1 MSKSKKKLSRR
12 FKRTIGFSLAGLFLI
27 SAVIVA
33 LIPQKGASA
42 YTSTAQVYLKD
53 ADNPIPKIQSTD
65 QIYTTGDGLFQ
76 FAYLN
81 KSGGADKVAVICGYD
96 YERSLPDGNLTIPD
110 KVDAYIKKEYASG
123 SGYGYVAVSMS
134 NEALYYPSYIDQESY
149 EFVLDEN
156 GMKIPILDAD
166 GNITYETDDNGQPL
180 LDSNGQPIQ
189 AFQKELKTTKVF
201 DQYLPCYYNTID
213 TWTYNEKGDLR
224 GEDEFYYEESPG
236 VFKQTSDDA
245 HKRMKDALV
254 SYIANQN
261 ATSTDSGWQIED
273 YATAKGGIFSKAKN
287 IVNLTFGKDLIG
299 VGNRAFE
306 GCANLT
312 SVTFGDG
319 INTIGNYAFAECYN
333 LNEVD
338 LPFNATVA
346 IIGER
351 AFYECEGLK
360 NFSIPVGL
368 NSIGDSCFEGCINMT
383 ECILSLPDK
392 NMALVE
398 MGPNVFKNCSSL
410 EYLEFPSKYN
420 EDQDVAWYEGC
431 TSLKRITIPN
441 ANMKLT
447 ETAAFTFEDF
457 KAQVPEE
464 FYLEGLKDK
473 ELHKVSTANSFAF
486 KYLNEEIY
494 EKVTHEDNNPTN
506 DRTRVV
512 FRVNNENE
520 LVFFEMGEDVT
531 VVNIPN
537 KIGPYGIT
545 SIGSDS
551 FSNNCVIKKVTIP
564 SNITEIEAGA
574 FKGCHNL
581 EDVIFEQ
588 PINVSLIGED
598 AFDTQTVGPQCKCS
612 SLSANPKLTFTGD
625 AKKGSAPFEYA
636 MNPANNINNNE
647 QPETY
652 ITFYTGWPSN
662 LTVKYNSNTKENEL
676 TEVPT
681 SSNIST
687 LSAASRPY
695 MNGTYA
701 TAATQAYDML
711 NNGNVP
717 NDNTPQNVKDI
728 YNAVTTP
735 VLPDG
740 ITSIKEG
747 LFSGLDKEGNP
758 VPGMVANNDIF
769 SIEMNGIKKIDPY
782 AFKDCDSLAN
792 VKINDAC
799 TSLGDYAFE
808 SCDKLSNVEIYS
820 DLNEFGKV
828 PFLSCKNLNNDIV
841 FKAGENTPF
850 ECQDLIV
857 YSKVNGQ
864 KTAVLEVLGSRG
876 NGNNGTTSNINP
888 SVFAGIN
895 SIAEEAFKDCDGV
908 TEVDFSQSNITSI
921 PKGCFEGTDDLYKV
935 VLKDGTTTI
944 GPDAF
949 KDSNIKIVEIP
960 RSVSIIDNTAF
971 SGDPQQITFKAE
983 LDSPAAYFADS
994 YPNIILE
1001 EIKPKYHVTF
1011 YDLIDPA
1018 DPNSIDANNPF
1029 AGPFLVEEGDN
1040 ALDLLREDPSK
1051 EGWIFVGWQ
1060 DEDGL
1065 SNVTKDINTRAIYR
1079 AEDPEEIVYYTV
1091 RFIDTFD
1098 NSEFLKETVE
1108 KGKDCEL
1115 IKLKG
1120 APDHLKDGYKF
1131 EGWLGDINN
1140 VTENRTIY
1148 TQYETFDVTAEYTVT
1163 FLDWDDTVLYTQKVK
1178 AGEDCIDPKDPSREG
1193 YKFTGW
1199 RPSIKG
1205 ITKDTTVYAQYE
1217 KIDSSNPDDNNN
1229 GNNGNN
1235 GNNNNGNNG
1244 DNGNNNNGNNG
1255 NNGNNNN
1262 NNGNNNNSNTP
1273 TLYTVTV
1280 VDGTGSGSYVQGANV
1295 IILANN
1301 APSGKVFDKWV
1312 VDEGVNLVKA
1322 ELAANYFVMP
1332 AKNVTLKATYKDDT
1346 SNKNNNGNSNNGNN
1360 NSNTSNAVKP
1370 NTTVSL
1376 TKGGFSNNN
1385 IASASVVGSSDNYV
1399 LKITD
1404 SQTAKAEVEDALLSK
1419 YDSLDNIKYVAMDI
1433 SLYDATG
1440 SAKIENTSDL
1450 KVSVTLPIP
1459 DDLVPYAGNNRVAYV
1474 VNGKLVELNPKFT
1487 TINGVPC
1494 INFIAPHFSPYT
1506 IYVDTTNL
1514 TSSVSYTPTST
1525 PKTGDGL
1532 SVKWYIS
1539 IALLAASIIFFAL
1552 CIPSGKK
1559 RKVSGR

>member
-12 FKRTIGFSLAGLFLI
+12 FKRTIGFALAGLFLV
-27 SAVIVA
+27 SAIVVA
-33 LIPQKGASA
+33 LIPQKDASA
-42 YTSTAQVYLKD
+42 YTASSDTKTYLMD
-53 ADNPIPKIQSTD
+53 SENEIPEIDDTVDK
-65 QIYTTGDGLFQ
+65 IYTNGDGFQ
-76 FAYLN
+76 FAFKN
-81 KSGGADKVAVICGYD
+81 KNNSPNKIAIICGYD
-96 YERSLPDGNLTIPD
+96 YQRSLDQGKLEIPNN
-110 KVDAYIKKEYASG
+110 VDAYKKYTDSYGTSG
-123 SGYGYVAVSMS
+123 GYVAVSL
-134 NEALYYPSYIDQESY
+134 NDEFLFYPNYKKVIVQVDSGE
-149 EFVLDEN
+149 VDE
-156 GMKIPILDAD
+156 D
-166 GNITYETDDNGQPL
+166 GNPIMVDEEQL
-180 LDSNGQPIQ
+180 QLDG
-189 AFQKELKTTKVF
+189 
-201 DQYLPCYYNTID
+201 YLPCYYS
-213 TWTYNEKGDLR
+213 TYNNWIV
-224 GEDEFYYEESPG
+224 DEYGNDRNPQDFYFESSPG
-236 VFKQTSDDA
+236 VFEQCIDKTHQRITNVD
-245 HKRMKDALV
+245 V
-254 SYIANQN
+254 TYIANQN
-261 ATSTDSGWQIED
+261 VYSNPNDSGPDWLLGNPED
-273 YATAKGGIFSKAKN
+273 GIFSKANN
-287 IVNLTFGKDLIG
+287 IVDIK
-299 VGNRAFE
+299 
-306 GCANLT
+306 
-312 SVTFGDG
+312 FGDKLLG
-319 INTIGNYAFAECYN
+319 IGNYAFKGCANVSSVTFNDGINTLGNYAFADCYN
-333 LNEVD
+333 LNSVT
-338 LPFNATVA
+338 LP
-346 IIGER
+346 
-351 AFYECEGLK
+351 
-360 NFSIPVGL
+360 L
-368 NSIGDSCFEGCINMT
+368 NSAITVIGQNTFANCQSLKTFNLPTGVTKIGDSCFEGCI
-383 ECILSLPDK
+383 SLESCVLDAPDK
-392 NMALVE
+392 QMSLNE
-398 MGPNVFKNCSSL
+398 MGKNVFKGCTSL
-410 EYLEFPSKYN
+410 QSIVYPALYN
-420 EDQDVAWYEGC
+420 ENQDVAWFEGC
-431 TSLKRITIPN
+431 TSLKYITIPN
-441 ANMKLT
+441 ANMKLIDS
-447 ETAAFTFEDF
+447 AAFTFEDF
-457 KAQVPEE
+457 KNQVPEE

-473 ELHKVSTANSFAF
+473 ELHKISTANSFAF

-506 DRTRVV
+506 DKTKVV
-512 FRVNNENE
+512 FRVNNANE
-520 LVFFEMGEDVT
+520 LVFFEMGQDVT
-531 VVNIPN
+531 IVNIPN

-545 SIGSDS
+545 KIGSDS
-551 FSNNCVIKKVTIP
+551 FANNCVIKKVTIP
-564 SNITEIEAGA
+564 SNITEIEEGA

-581 EDVIFEQ
+581 EDVIFNQ
-588 PINVSLIGED
+588 PINVSYIGD
-598 AFDTQTVGPQCKCS
+598 GAFDTQTVGPACS
-612 SLSANPKLTFTGD
+612 HTLSASPVLTFTGE

-636 MNPANNINNNE
+636 MNADNNINNNE

-662 LTVKYNSNTKENEL
+662 LTVKYNSATKENEL
-676 TEVPT
+676 VEVPT
-681 SSNIST
+681 SSNLTT
-687 LSAASRPY
+687 LSSSSRPY

-701 TAATQAYDML
+701 SAATSAYNML
-711 NNGNVP
+711 NAGTVP

-758 VPGMVANNDIF
+758 ITGMVPNTDIF
-769 SIEMNGIKKIDPY
+769 SIEMNGVKKIDPY

-792 VKINDAC
+792 VKVNDGLTA
-799 TSLGDYAFE
+799 LGDYAFE

-841 FKAGENTPF
+841 FKAGDNSPF

-857 YSKVNGQ
+857 YSKVNGV
-864 KTAVLEVLGSRG
+864 KTAILEVLGSRG
-876 NGNNGTTSNINP
+876 NGQNGTTSNINP
-888 SVFAGIN
+888 SVFATVN
-895 SIAEEAFKDCDGV
+895 SVAEEAFKDCDGV

-935 VLKDGTTTI
+935 VLRDGTTTI

-983 LDSPAAYFADS
+983 LDSPAAYYAES
-994 YPNIILE
+994 YPNIVLE
-1001 EIKPKYHVTF
+1001 QIKPKYHVTF
-1011 YDLIDPA
+1011 YDLLDPA
-1018 DPNSIDANNPF
+1018 DPNSIDVNSPF
-1029 AGPFLVEEGDN
+1029 AGPFTVEEGDN
-1040 ALDLLREDPSK
+1040 ALDLLKKDPSK

-1060 DEDGL
+1060 DEYGL

-1079 AEDPEEIVYYTV
+1079 QEDPEEIIYYTV

-1098 NSEFLKETVE
+1098 NSEYLKETVE

-1148 TQYETFDVTAEYTVT
+1148 TQYETFDITAEYTVT

-1178 AGEDCIDPKDPSREG
+1178 AGEDCIDPKDPTREG

-1199 RPSIKG
+1199 RPSIKA

-1217 KIDSSNPDDNNN
+1217 KIDATNPDDKKDDNN
-1229 GNNGNN
+1229 GGNKDNENKDGDNKNGDNN
-1235 GNNNNGNNG
+1235 GNNNNTG
-1244 DNGNNNNGNNG
+1244 
-1255 NNGNNNN
+1255 NN

-1346 SNKNNNGNSNNGNN
+1346 SNKNNNGNNNNGNN
-1360 NSNTSNAVKP
+1360 NSNTSTAVKP

-1376 TKGGFSNNN
+1376 TKGGFSNNG

-1474 VNGKLVELNPKFT
+1474 INGKLIELNPKFT

-1494 INFIAPHFSPYT
+1494 INFVAPHFSPYT

-1539 IALLAASIIFFAL
+1539 IALFAASIIFFAL